1 MNLAPH
7 QAAPLMKAASRAVP
21 IFFHSALYCAA
32 SAAAV
37 SAAAPVSNCSRASL
51 A

>member
-7 QAAPLMKAASRAVP
+7 QRPVHESGVHGCSH
-21 IFFHSALYCAA
+21 FFHSALYCAA

-37 SAAAPVSNCSRASL
+37 SAAAPVSNCSRASR